1 MARRRRDRS
10 RLVFMEAFDF
20 RRAAACPD
28 DSGGPPRVP
37 TIPVVSLQIVPWR
50 RKRSRVDASSRV
62 DALQLEAARFE
73 DATIVVALVS
83 STSDHS
89 FVGRSS
95 CVPLGRR
102 LRHTPPPGEATRAA
116 ADDESDFETIGPLV
130 VEEEDVHPDSH
141 PRLSSSDLL
150 LEAERVT
157 ADVARALESHASQ
170 CSNAPGPSLSPPAK
184 SAVVQGLSQGA
195 RRSNSSE
202 DQLVEGSNLT
212 SLGKRHRH
220 TAPPAESSAVPPQVA
235 LANAELARRRAE
247 LASLSQALAADVSD
261 MPGVYTV
268 TDTVIRS
275 KASKI
280 PRFSFPKTSS
290 THTDGRLSELSELRQ
305 RNSLLPRQ
313 EQQQQEELAG
323 YYEQARPKWAKASSV
338 PRWNNKQ
345 AYNDRL
351 DLLKQCSSAPTS
363 AAPISAANLMQ
374 PPVQQLTS
382 AASSSAPA
390 SDGEPSTAV
399 ISSDGHQ

>member
-1 MARRRRDRS
+1 
-10 RLVFMEAFDF
+10 MEAFDF
-20 RRAAACPD
+20 CRAAACPD
-28 DSGGPPRVP
+28 DSSGPPRVP

-50 RKRSRVDASSRV
+50 RKRFRVDASSRV
-62 DALQLEAARFE
+62 DALRLEAARFE
-73 DATIVVALVS
+73 DATIVVAHVS

-157 ADVARALESHASQ
+157 AYIARALESHASQ
-170 CSNAPGPSLSPPAK
+170 CSNAPGPSLSPLAK
-184 SAVVQGLSQGA
+184 SAVVQELSQGA

-235 LANAELARRRAE
+235 LANA
-247 LASLSQALAADVSD
+247 
-261 MPGVYTV
+261 V

-275 KASKI
+275 KA
-280 PRFSFPKTSS
+280 SS

-313 EQQQQEELAG
+313 EQQQQEELAW
-323 YYEQARPKWAKASSV
+323 YFEAPRPKWAKASSV

-351 DLLKQCSSAPTS
+351 DFLKQCSSAPTS

-382 AASSSAPA
+382 AASSSALA

-399 ISSDGHQ
+399 ISSDGH

>member
-1 MARRRRDRS
+1 LETHSKA
-10 RLVFMEAFDF
+10 MEAFDF

-50 RKRSRVDASSRV
+50 RKRIRVDCSSRV
-62 DALQLEAARFE
+62 EALHVEAARFE
-73 DATIVVALVS
+73 YAAIAVARVL
-83 STSDHS
+83 STSDYS
-89 FVGRSS
+89 FVGRSC

-130 VEEEDVHPDSH
+130 VEEEYVHPDSH
-141 PRLSSSDLL
+141 PRLTSSDLL
-150 LEAERVT
+150 PEAERVL
-157 ADVARALESHASQ
+157 ANLARALESHASQ

-247 LASLSQALAADVSD
+247 LASLSQALAADVSR
-261 MPGVYTV
+261 PWPFF
-268 TDTVIRS
+268 DTVIRS
-275 KASKI
+275 KA
-280 PRFSFPKTSS
+280 SS

-323 YYEQARPKWAKASSV
+323 YYELPRPKWAKAASV
-338 PRWNNKQ
+338 PRWYNKH
-345 AYNDRL
+345 AYNCRL
-351 DLLKQCSSAPTS
+351 DLLKHCSSAPTS

-399 ISSDGHQ
+399 ISSDGH